1 MNGVSDAIER
11 RGFRKWYEGELVRS
25 HGQLVLLVLATLAA
39 LGALEAFSTGRG
51 NALAL
56 LASLIAAAAIG
67 AWALR
72 RYFFH
77 LMRAEL
83 IANQATCPACKAYGR
98 FAVERD
104 AKPQASAMT
113 VRCRRCEERWRI
125 EW

>member
-1 MNGVSDAIER
+1 MNGIGAAIER
-11 RGFRKWYEGELVRS
+11 RGFRKWYERELLRS

-39 LGALEAFSTGRG
+39 LGALEAFSDGLGDR
-51 NALAL
+51 L
-56 LASLIAAAAIG
+56 LMGASLVAAAAIG

-72 RYFFH
+72 RYVFH

-83 IANQATCPACKAYGR
+83 IANQATCPACRAYGR

-104 AKPQASAMT
+104 GVPEATAMT
-113 VRCRRCEERWRI
+113 VRCRRCEQRWRI